1 MQVCGVE
8 VVRDFH
14 NHKKPMFSDAMQN
27 PEELPEWVSIYFL
40 KKDDNTQRCNICE
53 NVVQASEKSLDL
65 LGHLKTS
72 HAEVIELHK
81 NPDSTVGFRIEFL
94 QLNVLNEDGAE
105 KTQPVLLGEVCE
117 GPTEEVVSEKTIAQT
132 DCELSNVQYVL
143 IPRKR
148 KYKREH
154 ETRKR
159 SWVWKYFDKLST
171 IIFRC
176 NICNVVLSIK
186 GCNTNNMNRH
196 VRTRHPNVY
205 QVEVGG
211 KGEADSILDLQEVET
226 PYAVKTEE
234 ITDKDYDD
242 RSVVESPDKKA
253 HRSWVWSYFKKLS
266 GTQAQCKL
274 CNRNISHGGNAT
286 GNMNRHIKMIHKEVY
301 TKKAHRSWVWSYFKK
316 LSGTQVQCK
325 LCNRNISHGGN
336 ATGNM
341 NRHIKMIHKEVYTK
355 VAGGLAKAHRSWV
368 WSYFKKLSGTQV
380 QCKLCNRNISHGGN
394 ATGNMNRHIK
404 MIHKEVYT
412 KVADENSWVWKVF
425 ESDEDDF
432 YSCKI
437 CQFKCNKYANI
448 DKSVLCILKHLKAD
462 HGVVSGDQIITSV
475 DCDTEPH

>member
-1 MQVCGVE
+1 MALPDRNE
-8 VVRDFH
+8 ITT
-14 NHKKPMFSDAMQN
+14 QN

-40 KKDDNTQRCNICE
+40 KKDNNAQRCNICE
-53 NVVQASEKSLDL
+53 TVVQASEKSLDL
-65 LGHLKTS
+65 LDHLKRS

-105 KTQPVLLGEVCE
+105 KTQPVILGEVCE
-117 GPTEEVVSEKTIAQT
+117 GPTEEVVSEKTIT
-132 DCELSNVQYVL
+132 LSDCEPTNVQYVL

-148 KYKREH
+148 KYKSDH
-154 ETRKR
+154 ESRKR

-196 VRTRHPNVY
+196 VRTRHPNIY

-211 KGEADSILDLQEVET
+211 KGEVDSILDLREVET

-242 RSVVESPDKKA
+242 GSVESPDKKA

-301 TKKAHRSWVWSYFKK
+301 TK
-316 LSGTQVQCK
+316 
-325 LCNRNISHGGN
+325 
-336 ATGNM
+336 
-341 NRHIKMIHKEVYTK
+341 
-355 VAGGLAKAHRSWV
+355 
-368 WSYFKKLSGTQV
+368 
-380 QCKLCNRNISHGGN
+380 
-394 ATGNMNRHIK
+394 
-404 MIHKEVYT
+404 
-412 KVADENSWVWKVF
+412 VADENSWVWKVF
-425 ESDEDDF
+425 ESDEDEF

-437 CQFKCNKYANI
+437 CQFKCTKYANI

-475 DCDTEPH
+475 DCDTEHH